1 LSSISTSD
9 QRVYPSLAVIGG
21 GLAGIAAAESA
32 SRNGF
37 QVTLFERSRV
47 LGGRAASLFDPN
59 TEQWI
64 DNGQH
69 IALGCCTELLD
80 LNQQL
85 GLTGFFKQKKTIPFA
100 QIDGQRG
107 TIAPVTWLP
116 NRWQFLPAFLTF
128 PFLSLKERF
137 TTGLL
142 LRELGTQ
149 KNVNAKVNVNVPE
162 SKTFAQWLDDKKVS
176 ANAVEKFWK
185 PLIFSTLS
193 ESIDYVSF
201 NAVQQIVRDSFLA
214 GQQAMTFHIPTVP
227 LRTIYHETV
236 AEQLRHRGVELNFL
250 KRVKRLCWKLQAEPD
265 VSNLPN
271 LPDLPNFS
279 YLPDFLQSDKPDKS
293 DNTKHEVSPKI
304 HALEL
309 SDGSRQSFDYYLL
322 AVPSLQFQEIM
333 RNSDLESYTEQLALE
348 RFEPGAIT
356 TIHLW
361 FNHRLLPTEHSYS
374 ALLGG
379 PGQFLFCPEKEEKNN
394 HEQNDKGIYHNVII
408 SASHRLLEEHEFTS
422 RGSSGLV
429 ERVVQQLQKT
439 FAQSFKKETTQL
451 LFHRVTTHFEAVFSP
466 NPAVYLKRPESE
478 TPFSN
483 FVLAGDWTQ
492 TKLPA
497 TLESAVRSGRRAVQI
512 LKTLET
518 MPASK

>member
-1 LSSISTSD
+1 MSSISTPD

-32 SRNGF
+32 LQNGF
-37 QVTLFERSRV
+37 RVTLFERSRV

-69 IALGCCTELLD
+69 VTLGCCTELLD

-85 GLTGFFKQKKTIPFA
+85 GLTGFFEQKKTIPFA
-100 QIDGQRG
+100 QIGGQRG
-107 TIAPVTWLP
+107 TIASVTWLP
-116 NRWQFLPAFLTF
+116 NHWQFLPAFLTF

-149 KNVNAKVNVNVPE
+149 KNVKVHVNANAKVEVKVPE
-162 SKTFAQWLDDKKVS
+162 SGTFAQWLNDKKVS
-176 ANAVEKFWK
+176 ANAIEKFWA

-214 GQQAMTFHIPTVP
+214 GHRAMTFYIPTVP
-227 LRTIYHETV
+227 LRTIYHEAT
-236 AEQLRHRGVELNFL
+236 AEQLRNRGIELNFL
-250 KRVKRLCWKLQAEPD
+250 KRVKRLCWEFQAE
-265 VSNLPN
+265 
-271 LPDLPNFS
+271 
-279 YLPDFLQSDKPDKS
+279 PDFLQSD
-293 DNTKHEVSPKI
+293 NTEHHTRPKI

-322 AVPSLQFQEIM
+322 AVPLLQFQEIM
-333 RNSDLESYTEQLALE
+333 IDSDLELYTEQLALE
-348 RFEPGAIT
+348 RFEPGSIT

-361 FNHRLLPTEHSYS
+361 FNHRILPAELSHS

-379 PGQFLFCPEKEEKNN
+379 PGQFLFCPGKDEKNN
-394 HEQNDKGIYHNVII
+394 HEKDNHEKNNKGIYHNVVI
-408 SASHRLLEEHEFTS
+408 SASHRLLVEHEFTS
-422 RGSSGLV
+422 RGSFGLV
-429 ERVVQQLQKT
+429 ERVVQQLQNT
-439 FAQSFKKETTQL
+439 FVRSFQKETTQL

-466 NPAVYLKRPESE
+466 NPAVYLERPESA

-483 FVLAGDWTQ
+483 LVLAGDWTQ

-497 TLESAVRSGRRAVQI
+497 TLESAVRSGRYAVQT

-518 MPASK
+518 LHRTKEN